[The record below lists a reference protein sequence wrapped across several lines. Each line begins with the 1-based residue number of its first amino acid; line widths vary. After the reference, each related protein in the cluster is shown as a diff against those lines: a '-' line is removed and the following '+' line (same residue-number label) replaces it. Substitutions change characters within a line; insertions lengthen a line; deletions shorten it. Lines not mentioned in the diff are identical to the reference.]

1 MKESKEVIQEEES
14 KMRKNYL
21 DNIRWCTIILVV
33 FFHVFF
39 FFNNIGITAIFG
51 GLPEYHQGDGM
62 TFAGIYQYAV
72 YPWFMTLLFVVAGVA
87 AYYALQHKTSKQFIS
102 GRKNK
107 LLVPSTLGVLVFG
120 FIPGA
125 IVANASGGEGL
136 QAAPGFV
143 KYIVYTLSGIGA
155 QWFSQ
160 VLFVISLLFLLVR
173 KIVFAIQKEERKTI
187 QKESSVYVLMVVM
200 FFLLWGASKLLNT
213 PVIESYRFGIYTVAF
228 LLGYY
233 VFSQDIVIEVL
244 KKWRFVTIPAAVVSG
259 VYFIYRAYG
268 IYYGHSSLLST
279 WYANLF
285 TYCMILATFG
295 MFTTYGDKKNAV
307 TDWLGKISFPV
318 YILHIPIILIVLS
331 LLQKT
336 ELSVGVQYVILTFAA
351 YLITPFA
358 AMLIEKIPVVRYLIL
373 GIKH

>member
-1 MKESKEVIQEEES
+1 
-14 KMRKNYL
+14 MRKNYL
-21 DNIRWCTIILVV
+21 DNIRWCTIVLVV

-39 FFNNIGITAIFG
+39 FFNNVGIPAIFSG
-51 GLPEYHQGDGM
+51 VPEYHQGDGI

-87 AYYALQHKTSKQFIS
+87 AYHTLQHKTVKQFLS
-102 GRKNK
+102 DRKNK

-120 FIPGA
+120 FIPGS
-125 IVANASGGEGL
+125 IVVNASGAEGL
-136 QAAPGFV
+136 QVAPGFV

-160 VLFVISLLFLLVR
+160 VLFVISLLCLLIR
-173 KIVFAIQKEERKTI
+173 KIVFAVQKEERNSI
-187 QKESSVYVLMVVM
+187 PKESIVYVLTVVM

-213 PVIESYRFGIYTVAF
+213 PVVESYRFGIYTAAF

-244 KKWRFVTIPAAVVSG
+244 KKWRFVTTLAAVVSG

-285 TYCMILATFG
+285 TYCMILAVFG
-295 MFTTYGDKKNAV
+295 MFAAYGDKKNVV
-307 TDWLGKISFPV
+307 TEWLGKISFPV
-318 YILHIPIILIVLS
+318 YILHIPVMLIVLS

-336 ELSVGVQYVILTFAA
+336 ALSVGAQCVILTFAA
-351 YLITPFA
+351 YLITPLA
-358 AMLIEKIPVVRYLIL
+358 AVLIKRIPIVRYLIL

>member
-1 MKESKEVIQEEES
+1 
-14 KMRKNYL
+14 MRKIYL

-39 FFNNIGITAIFG
+39 FFNNIGVTAIFE
-51 GLPEYHQGDGM
+51 GLSEYNQGDGM
-62 TFAGIYQYAV
+62 TLPEFISMQCSMVYDVAV
-72 YPWFMTLLFVVAGVA
+72 RSGRCCSLSY
-87 AYYALQHKTSKQFIS
+87 LQHKAAKQFIA
-102 GRKNK
+102 GRRNK

-120 FIPGA
+120 FIPGS
-125 IVANASGGEGL
+125 IVAGASAGAKL

-160 VLFVISLLFLLVR
+160 MLFVISLLLLLVR
-173 KIVFAIQKEERKTI
+173 KVVLAVQKEERKSI
-187 QKESSVYVLMVVM
+187 QKESSVYVLLVVM

-213 PVIESYRFGIYTVAF
+213 PVVESYRFGIYTVAF

-244 KKWRFVTIPAAVVSG
+244 KKWRFVSTLTAVVSG

-285 TYCMILATFG
+285 TYCMILAIFG
-295 MFTTYGDKKNAV
+295 MFAAYGDKKNAV
-307 TDWLGKISFPV
+307 TEWLGKISFPV
-318 YILHIPIILIVLS
+318 YILHIPVILIALS
-331 LLQKT
+331 LLQKSD
-336 ELSVGVQYVILTFAA
+336 LSVGAQYVIVAFAA
-351 YLITPFA
+351 YLLTPLA
-358 AMLIEKIPVVRYLIL
+358 ALLIEKIPVVRYLIL
-373 GIKH
+373 GIRH

>member
-1 MKESKEVIQEEES
+1 MVIQEGEN

-21 DNIRWCTIILVV
+21 DNIRWCTIICVV

-39 FFNNIGITAIFG
+39 FFNNIGITAIFK

-62 TFAGIYQYAV
+62 SFAGIYQYAV

-87 AYYALQHKTSKQFIS
+87 AYHTLQNRTAKQFLA

-107 LLVPSTLGVLVFG
+107 LLVPSTLGILVLG
-120 FIPGA
+120 FIPGS
-125 IVANASGGEGL
+125 IVVNASGAEGL

-160 VLFVISLLFLLVR
+160 LLFVISLFLLLVR
-173 KIVFAIQKEERKTI
+173 KIVFAVQKEERKAI
-187 QKESSVYVLMVVM
+187 QKVNVVYGLLAVM

-213 PVIESYRFGIYTVAF
+213 PVVESYRIGIYTVAF

-244 KKWRFVTIPAAVVSG
+244 KKWRFVTTLAAVVSG

-285 TYCMILATFG
+285 TYCMILAIFG
-295 MFTTYGDKKNAV
+295 MFAVYGDSKNAV
-307 TDWLGKISFPV
+307 TTWLGKISFPV
-318 YILHIPIILIVLS
+318 YILHIPVILIVLS

-336 ELSVGVQYVILTFAA
+336 ALSVSVQYVIVAVAA

-373 GIKH
+373 GIRH